1 MKGAAVRLAE
11 LLQPAPGEVRVAG
24 AIAALPG
31 LAAVVFAVVLAF
43 DGLSGSAAIDSG
55 NVYAQAFTYA
65 ALGAGLLACGI
76 GLLLGYT
83 WARSPGIV
91 IALVLLGVGWYVTG
105 PSGQVAWGVPVMVL
119 GVLLIVLLFR
129 APAREWAFGDDNP
142 EKPDDPNAG

>member
-1 MKGAAVRLAE
+1 MRLAE
-11 LLQPAPGEVRVAG
+11 LLQPAPGEVRAAG
-24 AIAALPG
+24 VIAALPG

-43 DGLSGSAAIDSG
+43 DGLSGSAAIESG
-55 NVYAQAFTYA
+55 NVYAQAVTYA

-91 IALVLLGVGWYVTG
+91 IALVLIGVGWYVTG

-129 APAREWAFGDDNP
+129 APAREWAFGDDTPDKP
-142 EKPDDPNAG
+142 EDPAT